1 MKEFMLQDKPQ
12 GSTDLA
18 IIGGGPAG
26 TAAALAAR
34 RRGLSVTIWERDR
47 FPRDKVCGEF
57 LSWEALPLLQQE
69 IPQALARAAAIRNA
83 EFVSQGNRVHAFRLP
98 MEARGLSRWTL
109 DEALWCAAAAS
120 GAATHQREVVRVSN
134 PSGSPART
142 WQIQT
147 ADRGTFSAQTL
158 LVACGRWWALEGF
171 PSPARKD
178 VTKASGP
185 WVGAKAHFAGVA
197 QRDAVEM
204 YFFPGGYCGLAPVEN
219 GLYNVCCLLHRSLIE
234 RVPGARMAD
243 FASWLRVITRHEAL
257 NARLRDATQ
266 ASTTLATA
274 PVRPVHR
281 QGDHQGALL
290 AGDAAGFLDPFTGDG
305 ISVALHTGRLAAEIV
320 ARSRTEGTLDSSSAL
335 VQNVREYRRR
345 RAAFQR
351 SFRVATLLRV
361 LLRAPE
367 IVQESAAALLSNFAP
382 QLLAGTR
389 WRDYAS

>member
-1 MKEFMLQDKPQ
+1 MKEFMLHDKPQ

-34 RRGLSVTIWERDR
+34 RRGLNVAIWERDR

-69 IPQALARAAAIRNA
+69 IPQTLARAAAIRSA
-83 EFVSQGNRVHAFRLP
+83 EFISQRNRVHAFRLP
-98 MEARGLSRWTL
+98 MEARGLSRWAL
-109 DEALWCAAAAS
+109 DEALWRAAAAN
-120 GAATHQREVVRVSN
+120 GAATHQGEVVRVSN
-134 PSGSPART
+134 AAGPPRP

-197 QRDAVEM
+197 PRDAVEM

-219 GLYNVCCLLHRSLIE
+219 GLYNTCCLLHRSLIE

-243 FASWLRVITRHEAL
+243 FAAWLRVITRHEAL
-257 NARLRDATQ
+257 KARLHDATQ
-266 ASTTLATA
+266 VSTTLATA
-274 PVRPVHR
+274 PVRPADR
-281 QGDHQGALL
+281 PGDHQGALL

-305 ISVALHTGRLAAEIV
+305 ISVALHSGQLAAEIV
-320 ARSRTEGTLDSSSAL
+320 ARSQTQGAPDPSSAL
-335 VQNVREYRRR
+335 AQNVQEYRRG

-367 IVQESAAALLSNFAP
+367 MVQETAAALLSNFAP

-389 WRDYAS
+389 WRDYAG